1 MQAFQI
7 TGPQQTE
14 LREVEQPEAGPGEVL
29 VKVGA
34 AGACHSDL
42 HVMHQPAEEFAF
54 PTPMTLGHEN
64 AGWVE
69 ASGVGVEGFEP
80 GEPVAIYGIM
90 GCGYCRACRRGADN
104 ACRNVP
110 PGGIGLGRDGGM
122 APYVAVPVE
131 QLIRIGDL
139 DVTQAAP
146 LTDAGL
152 TPYHAISL
160 SRDLLVAG
168 APVVVIGIGGL
179 GQMAVQILAATTA
192 AEVIAVDLEED
203 RLQAATDMGA
213 NHTVRSDENAADEI
227 REIVGH
233 SGAEVVLDFV
243 GADPTIEIGRQVVAT
258 GGQLTIVGLGGGS
271 LEVSTG
277 VATTVPLETRVVV
290 PFWGSRYELVE
301 VIELARSGAI
311 RANVETFP
319 LGEAPTAYERLE
331 AGEIQGRAVVIPESV

>member
-1 MQAFQI
+1 MRAFQI
-7 TGPQQTE
+7 TGPQKTE
-14 LREVEQPEAGPGEVL
+14 LREVEQPEPGPGEVL

-42 HVMHQPAEEFAF
+42 HIMHQPAEEFAF
-54 PTPMTLGHEN
+54 PAPMTLGHEN

-69 ASGVGVEGFEP
+69 ASGAGVEGFEP
-80 GEPVAIYGIM
+80 GEPVAIYGIL

-122 APYVAVPVE
+122 APYVSVPAG

-160 SRDLLVAG
+160 SRDLLLAG
-168 APVVVIGIGGL
+168 APVVVIGVGGL

-203 RLQAATDMGA
+203 RLQMAADMGA
-213 NHTVRSDENAADEI
+213 DHTVRSDENAADEI

-271 LEVSTG
+271 LQISTG

-290 PFWGSRYELVE
+290 PFWGTRYELVE

-311 RANVETFP
+311 RASVETFP
-319 LGEAPTAYERLE
+319 LEEAPTAYERLE
-331 AGEIQGRAVVIPESV
+331 AGDIRGRAVVVPEST